1 MTRAERRRRR
11 SVTAGETALNP
22 MPIKTKTAAERIKR
36 ATRVRERLSCGH
48 YSIVRCLDPDKL
60 WITDRRTGEAMQT
73 DDLKLARHIGVFW
86 RREF

>member
-1 MTRAERRRRR
+1 MTGRRD
-11 SVTAGETALNP
+11 GQLNP
-22 MPIKTKTAAERIKR
+22 MPIKSAAERIKR
-36 ATRVRERLSCGH
+36 STLVRERLSCGH

-60 WITDRRTGEAMQT
+60 WITNHRTGEAMQT

>member
-22 MPIKTKTAAERIKR
+22 MPIKTAAERIKR
-36 ATRVRERLSCGH
+36 TSVVRERLIVGH
-48 YSIVRCLDPDKL
+48 FSIVRCLDPDKL
-60 WITDRRTGEAMQT
+60 WITNHRTGEAMQT
-73 DDLKLARHIGVFW
+73 DDLKLARTIGAFW